1 MGGTMGDYINTLQN
15 FLPLGATILE
25 LQQPQKRAA
34 ILLADIDGDQMD
46 ELIGAYRYE
55 QQNYIILLKKHDN
68 QWLPLKHI
76 DGKGNG
82 ISDLRVAPVTENWVN
97 TLIVGWR
104 IDNMRSQLDLLQWT
118 NGGIIRLPTNNVIY
132 SKLEVEDMPDYY
144 GKDGQYELAIWVHD
158 TGDAYKV
165 DVYRFS
171 EGELVRAKDVYPYY
185 FKKVAAYYEKLLQTN
200 DFSYYWYYLSDAQR
214 KAGNLEQNLTS
225 IDKALSFRS
234 PYPSKEQLLDK
245 KQQVLSRL
253 THARTNGQTVIDKK
267 RGDITGDS
275 FRETVY
281 LTGSMTEKSSY
292 WEDITLNILNKKV
305 DLYEGFS
312 LKETVG
318 YNPRLFL
325 GDFTGNQ
332 LDDILVLIDTGES
345 EGTIKAYLFS
355 FLEGEMR
362 QVFDSEEYND
372 TTDYKINY
380 QDQYKVTIVSSHPK
394 KKYTLDLMY
403 KEKEYLMEIYD
414 ENGALKEPIE
424 GWVEP
429 ISGLYPIDFAGDDVY
444 GLVVLQ
450 EIAGRYQSEVLG
462 YVQNILRWNGRE
474 FITERQSVIIFGENI
489 EP

>member
-1 MGGTMGDYINTLQN
+1 MGDYINTLQN

-82 ISDLRVAPVTENWVN
+82 ISDLRVAPITENWVN

-104 IDNMRSQLDLLQWT
+104 IDNMQSQLDLLQWT

-345 EGTIKAYLFS
+345 EGTIQAYLFS
-355 FLEGEMR
+355 YLEGEMQ

-380 QDQYKVTIVSSHPK
+380 QDQYKVTLVSSDPQ

-403 KEKEYLMEIYD
+403 KGKEYLTEIYD

-429 ISGLYPIDFAGDDVY
+429 ISGLYPIDYAGDDVY

-450 EIAGRYQSEVLG
+450 EIAGRYQAEVLG

-474 FITERQSVIIFGENI
+474 FITERQSVIIFGENVDLK
-489 EP
+489 

>member
-1 MGGTMGDYINTLQN
+1 M
-15 FLPLGATILE
+15 
-25 LQQPQKRAA
+25 
-34 ILLADIDGDQMD
+34 
-46 ELIGAYRYE
+46 
-55 QQNYIILLKKHDN
+55 
-68 QWLPLKHI
+68 
-76 DGKGNG
+76 
-82 ISDLRVAPVTENWVN
+82 
-97 TLIVGWR
+97 
-104 IDNMRSQLDLLQWT
+104 
-118 NGGIIRLPTNNVIY
+118 
-132 SKLEVEDMPDYY
+132 
-144 GKDGQYELAIWVHD
+144 
-158 TGDAYKV
+158 
-165 DVYRFS
+165 
-171 EGELVRAKDVYPYY
+171 
-185 FKKVAAYYEKLLQTN
+185 QTN
-200 DFSYYWYYLSDAQR
+200 DYSYYWYYLSDAQK

-281 LTGSMTEKSSY
+281 LTGSMTERSSY

-332 LDDILVLIDTGES
+332 LDDILVVIDTGES
-345 EGTIKAYLFS
+345 EGTVNAYLFT

-362 QVFDSEEYND
+362 QVFDSEEYNG

-380 QDQYKVTIVSSHPK
+380 QDQHKLTIVSSSPQ
-394 KKYTLDLMY
+394 KKYTLDLLY
-403 KEKEYLMEIYD
+403 KDKEYLAEIYD
-414 ENGALKEPIE
+414 ENGILKEPIE

-429 ISGLYPIDFAGDDVY
+429 ISGLYPIDFEGEDVY
-444 GLVVLQ
+444 ELVALQ
-450 EIAGRYQSEVLG
+450 EIAGRYHAEALG
-462 YVQNILRWNGRE
+462 YVQNILKWNGRE
-474 FITERQSVIIFGENI
+474 FVVERQSVIIFGETLD
-489 EP
+489 

>member
-1 MGGTMGDYINTLQN
+1 
-15 FLPLGATILE
+15 
-25 LQQPQKRAA
+25 
-34 ILLADIDGDQMD
+34 
-46 ELIGAYRYE
+46 
-55 QQNYIILLKKHDN
+55 
-68 QWLPLKHI
+68 
-76 DGKGNG
+76 
-82 ISDLRVAPVTENWVN
+82 
-97 TLIVGWR
+97 
-104 IDNMRSQLDLLQWT
+104 
-118 NGGIIRLPTNNVIY
+118 
-132 SKLEVEDMPDYY
+132 MPDHY
-144 GKDGQYELAIWVHD
+144 GKDGQYELAIWIHD

-185 FKKVAAYYEKLLQTN
+185 FKKVTAYYEKLLQTN

-281 LTGSMTEKSSY
+281 LTGSMTERSSY

-332 LDDILVLIDTGES
+332 LDDILVVIDTGES
-345 EGTIKAYLFS
+345 EGTVNAYLFT

-372 TTDYKINY
+372 ITNYKINY
-380 QDQYKVTIVSSHPK
+380 QDQHKVTIVSSNPQ
-394 KKYTLDLMY
+394 KKYTLDLLY
-403 KEKEYLMEIYD
+403 KDKEYLD
-414 ENGALKEPIE
+414 GNL
-424 GWVEP
+424 
-429 ISGLYPIDFAGDDVY
+429 
-444 GLVVLQ
+444 
-450 EIAGRYQSEVLG
+450 
-462 YVQNILRWNGRE
+462 
-474 FITERQSVIIFGENI
+474 
-489 EP
+489 

>member
-1 MGGTMGDYINTLQN
+1 
-15 FLPLGATILE
+15 
-25 LQQPQKRAA
+25 
-34 ILLADIDGDQMD
+34 MD

-55 QQNYIILLKKHDN
+55 EQNYILILKKHDS

-76 DGKGNG
+76 EGKGHG
-82 ISDLRVAPVTENWVN
+82 ISDLRVAPITENWVN
-97 TLIVGWR
+97 TLIVGWK

-118 NGGIIRLPTNNVIY
+118 NGGILRLPTNNVVY
-132 SKLEVEDMPDYY
+132 SKLEVEDMPDHY
-144 GKDGQYELAIWVHD
+144 GKDGQYELAIWIHD

-281 LTGSMTEKSSY
+281 LTGSMTERSSY

-332 LDDILVLIDTGES
+332 LDDILVVIDTGEGA
-345 EGTIKAYLFS
+345 GTVNAYLFT
-355 FLEGEMR
+355 FLEGQMR
-362 QVFDSEEYND
+362 QVFDAEEFND

-380 QDQYKVTIVSSHPK
+380 QDQHKVTIVSSVPQ

-403 KEKEYLMEIYD
+403 KDKEYLTEIYD
-414 ENGALKEPIE
+414 ENGVLKEAIE

-429 ISGLYPIDFAGDDVY
+429 ISGLYPIDFAGDGIY
-444 GLVVLQ
+444 ELVALQ
-450 EIAGRYQSEVLG
+450 EIAGRYHAEALG
-462 YVQNILRWNGRE
+462 YVQNILKWNGRE
-474 FITERQSVIIFGENI
+474 FVPERQSVIIVGENL
-489 EP
+489 EPK